1 MALGRSHT
9 KITSKRS
16 GGLSA
21 SVRAST
27 LCKAPGGRL
36 AKCQLFLEFGADGT
50 ESFPI
55 DLN

>member
-36 AKCQLFLEFGADGT
+36 AQCQLFLEFGADGT